1 MQRADF
7 TDAFFDAMQSSILD
21 VNQSET
27 LPPACYADPAFF
39 EFEKEAIFF
48 REWLCVG
55 REAWI
60 REPGDYF
67 TASHVGEPLIIV
79 RNQSGRIK
87 ALSAVCQHRAAL
99 VAEGHGKKRA
109 FLCPYHHWSYSLDG
123 QLIGA
128 PAMERACDFNKREIR
143 LPEIRLESWLGFIFV
158 NFDPGAPPL
167 APRLTAV
174 ADILK
179 NYDVFDRGG
188 VIPLGSTANR
198 ALELESPRRE
208 FQRRLSRQSAP
219 CRPRA

>member
-99 VAEGHGKKRA
+99 VAEGDGKKARV
-109 FLCPYHHWSYSLDG
+109 LMS
-123 QLIGA
+123 
-128 PAMERACDFNKREIR
+128 
-143 LPEIRLESWLGFIFV
+143 V
-158 NFDPGAPPL
+158 PPL
-167 APRLTAV
+167 VLFAGWSA
-174 ADILK
+174 
-179 NYDVFDRGG
+179 DRGTG
-188 VIPLGSTANR
+188 NGTGLRLRQEQDLLAGDQARELARIYFRSIST
-198 ALELESPRRE
+198 LVRRRSRHVS
-208 FQRRLSRQSAP
+208 RRWRTS
-219 CRPRA
+219 

>member
-1 MQRADF
+1 MQRVDF
-7 TDAFFDAMQSSILD
+7 TDAFFEAMQSSILD

-27 LPPACYADPAFF
+27 LPPACYSDPAFF

-60 REPGDYF
+60 REPGEYF

-79 RNQSGRIK
+79 RNQSGQIK

-128 PAMERACDFNKREIR
+128 PAMERACDFDKSKIC
-143 LPEIRLESWLGFIFV
+143 LPEIKARE
-158 NFDPGAPPL
+158 L
-167 APRLTAV
+167 ARIHFHQFRPWRAAARAASRGSSGYPEELRCRE
-174 ADILK
+174 
-179 NYDVFDRGG
+179 RGG